1 MAALSLASIVDNLI
15 NNNNNNNSNNNNT
28 YLYRIRLFSTSK
40 ILLSI
45 RVLFK
50 ETVDKVKNLKAKIL
64 YNLHTKLRLSILRL
78 KFTKEDSFC
87 RSDDN
92 PLKITAL

>member
-1 MAALSLASIVDNLI
+1 MQGFWYRLFEYEFSRFTTT
-15 NNNNNNNSNNNNT
+15 NNNNNNT

-50 ETVDKVKNLKAKIL
+50 ETFDKVKDLKAEIL
-64 YNLHTKLRLSILRL
+64 YDYNAKLRLSILRL
-78 KFTKEDSFC
+78 KFTKKDSF
-87 RSDDN
+87 
-92 PLKITAL
+92 